1 MEQVPVTTTKAPT
14 AAVPVPNAT
23 QAPTKPAAGNLL
35 LDALNGL
42 NSLTPDAIKAMDP
55 KTTDSLVGAK
65 ALQQLTGSVAKAND
79 KMTDAVG
86 VLGVAMPDEAEMEK
100 VLATM
105 VQETSMA
112 GGCTP
117 QTGAE
122 LRAMLEDN
130 SRCTFVTLLPGYKY
144 EIPAINP
151 TKSGIAITGRKVVIG
166 NPIALP
172 TVDGSGLVR
181 LFHVMPGGE
190 LDLQFM
196 RTFRGGGELIATIP
210 VLRGGSVLVEAGGRL
225 NSFGVIFTHNVV
237 GIPPILIAP
246 DLSRALR
253 VFGGQVCV
261 MGGVATIT
269 LSHFWTM
276 QPGVMLRELYVIGA
290 EMLTVAGVAII
301 SGCTMTHSALF
312 INGGGVGFLLAH
324 LGGVLIVSGLALTL
338 NFMVRLPRWVYQN
351 FHPCFTNTTQT
362 NRQIHRP
369 PRNIGRARGG
379 RGRAVLRRRRRGH
392 LLRRGLDGQPRRL
405 QPLRHGLQPL

>member
-1 MEQVPVTTTKAPT
+1 VEQVTEAETKAPT
-14 AAVPVPNAT
+14 TATPVPNAT
-23 QAPTKPAAGNLL
+23 QAPTTKAAAGNMF
-35 LDALNGL
+35 LDVLTNLN
-42 NSLTPDAIKAMDP
+42 NNIKAGVSDSPIGALDP
-55 KTTDSLVGAK
+55 KTTDSLMGAK
-65 ALQQLTGSVAKAND
+65 ALQQLTGTVAKAND
-79 KMTDAVG
+79 KMTDAMG
-86 VLGVAMPDEAEMEK
+86 VLGVAALPDEAEMEK
-100 VLATM
+100 MLGLM

-112 GGCTP
+112 SGCTP

-144 EIPAINP
+144 EVPAASDA
-151 TKSGIAITGRKVVIG
+151 KAGIAITGRKVVIG

-181 LFHVMPGGE
+181 LFHVMPGGS
-190 LDLQFM
+190 LDLQFL

-225 NSFGVIFTHNVV
+225 SSFGVIFTHNVV

-261 MGGVATIT
+261 MGGIATIT

-290 EMLTVAGVAII
+290 EMLTVAGVAVI

-324 LGGVLIVSGLALTL
+324 LGGVLVVSGLTLTL
-338 NFMVRLPRWVYQN
+338 NFMVRRRVCRAI
-351 FHPCFTNTTQT
+351 HPCTIHTHTNELT
-362 NRQIHRP
+362 NPLALPPPSPSKPRSCTRP
-369 PRNIGRARGG
+369 ARACC
-379 RGRAVLRRRRRGH
+379 ASWAAASASS
-392 LLRRGLDGQPRRL
+392 PA
-405 QPLRHGLQPL
+405 